1 MDRLE
6 EGYVVRAYR
15 QGDEEGIV
23 ELLELAFDGWPKF
36 DLLCGPLEHWR
47 WKYQDNP
54 LRMNQIVVGV
64 SNNRIVGC
72 LHYPSLR
79 IKIGNRVCLS
89 TQGTDLAVHS
99 DFRRKAIFNKMMDLG
114 LKMRKESGIQLHY
127 SLSWNPI
134 LSKTSS
140 TFYHRFPHRVMRF
153 FKIYDVSLQL
163 KKQPIKYGFIYKYG
177 FHLAKLSNKWK
188 NTFRP
193 SHPSSYDFHI
203 GKMTHFD
210 ERIEEFWG
218 EISNYYHFVIERSRD
233 YLNWRYCDPRGG
245 DYLVKI
251 AQTGAKILGYMVL
264 RINRHQR
271 DYPIGYIADL
281 LTLPER
287 PDVATALVEDAVNYF
302 DGHSIN
308 MTLCMV
314 IKNHPYEAILR
325 RNGFI
330 TKGEKPP
337 LFYREY
343 VEVDELGRLEA
354 DSRSHIH
361 FAYGDLDVI

>member
-1 MDRLE
+1 
-6 EGYVVRAYR
+6 
-15 QGDEEGIV
+15 
-23 ELLELAFDGWPKF
+23 
-36 DLLCGPLEHWR
+36 
-47 WKYQDNP
+47 
-54 LRMNQIVVGV
+54 
-64 SNNRIVGC
+64 
-72 LHYPSLR
+72 
-79 IKIGNRVCLS
+79 
-89 TQGTDLAVHS
+89 
-99 DFRRKAIFNKMMDLG
+99 
-114 LKMRKESGIQLHY
+114 
-127 SLSWNPI
+127 
-134 LSKTSS
+134 
-140 TFYHRFPHRVMRF
+140 MRF

-193 SHPSSYDFHI
+193 PHPSSYDFHI
-203 GKMTHFD
+203 RKMTHFD

-218 EISNYYHFVIERSRD
+218 EISHYYHFVIERSQD

-281 LTLPER
+281 LTLPDR
-287 PDVATALVEDAVNYF
+287 PDVATALVEDALNF
-302 DGHSIN
+302 FEGHPIN
-308 MTLCMV
+308 MTHCMV

-325 RNGFI
+325 KNGFI

-337 LFYREY
+337 LFYRDY
-343 VEVDELGRLEA
+343 IEVDELGRLEA
-354 DSRSHIH
+354 DSRSLIH